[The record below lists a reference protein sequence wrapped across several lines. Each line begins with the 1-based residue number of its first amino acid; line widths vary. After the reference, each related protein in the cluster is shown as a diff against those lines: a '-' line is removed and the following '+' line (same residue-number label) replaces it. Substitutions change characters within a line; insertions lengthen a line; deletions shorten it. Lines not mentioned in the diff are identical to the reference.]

1 MTQSN
6 TAAKWHLS
14 LKKNARNILNR
25 LHRFY
30 RFSRKSTWYIW
41 KYVNYHCIIDF
52 FVWIIDNSKWTYY
65 CCNAQILNLKW
76 WICFFFLS
84 LSSYHGKE
92 SDHSMQNFVP
102 VNHYKQEMVLSSFYF
117 TAWLLWF
124 AGKEHLVFWF
134 SCFM

>member
-1 MTQSN
+1 MTFIIEKECSKYPEQITS
-6 TAAKWHLS
+6 
-14 LKKNARNILNR
+14 ILP
-25 LHRFY
+25 
-30 RFSRKSTWYIW
+30 FSRKSTESIW

-52 FVWIIDNSKWTYY
+52 FVWIIDNSKWNYY

-76 WICFFFLS
+76 WIWFFFLS

-102 VNHYKQEMVLSSFYF
+102 VNHYKQEMVLRSFYF

-124 AGKEHLVFWF
+124 VVKEHLVFKF